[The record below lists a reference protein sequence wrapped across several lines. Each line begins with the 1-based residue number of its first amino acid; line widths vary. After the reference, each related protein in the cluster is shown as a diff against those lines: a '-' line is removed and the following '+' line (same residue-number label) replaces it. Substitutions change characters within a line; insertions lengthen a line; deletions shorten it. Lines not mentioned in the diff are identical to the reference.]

1 MQRYSIAGLIA
12 FAVSASA
19 LAQDVASEH
28 PRADLRVHRS
38 DVHDLAFSPD
48 GKMLAST
55 AAEGDIRLWDL
66 EQGKV
71 IREFR
76 PRGRSGKA
84 SNFDNTNQRWIE
96 SIAFHPG
103 GQKIAEA
110 TVESD
115 RSNVVRVWDTEATD
129 KAITLDNEAA
139 GVRSVA
145 FSPDGKLLAYNIRSG
160 ERSIHHIILRDVE
173 TGKVAVDLQDDRLAA
188 TVLAFS
194 PDNKLLA
201 TAGGT
206 KLLVW
211 DLTTKKVVYDIKGYS
226 KAITA
231 LAFSPDGTILAATGL
246 EDMVR
251 LWRMDDGK
259 RIREFATEQEGV
271 NAVGFSTSGRT
282 VATAGNDR
290 SIKLWNVENGRRQKT
305 LVSHAGKALA
315 LAFSPDGKTLATG
328 GKEGVICLWNMNE
341 AAQKDQKDEPKSEKE
356 KKEEERRKKEKEKE
370 KEKEK
375 KPRRP

>member
-1 MQRYSIAGLIA
+1 MRRWISAAWSAIALSYC
-12 FAVSASA
+12 V

-28 PRADLRVHRS
+28 PRMDLRVHRS
-38 DVHDLAFSPD
+38 DVHSLAFSPD
-48 GKMLAST
+48 SKQLAST
-55 AAEGDIRLWDL
+55 AAEGDIRLWDV

-84 SNFDNTNQRWIE
+84 SDFNNTNQRWIE
-96 SIAFHPG
+96 SIAFHPNG
-103 GQKIAEA
+103 NKIAEA

-115 RSNVVRVWDTEATD
+115 RSNTVRVWDTQAVD
-129 KAITLDNEAA
+129 KSVTIDNEAS

-173 TGKVAVDLQDDRLAA
+173 TGKIAVDLQDDRLAA

-194 PDNKLLA
+194 PDSKLLA

-211 DLTTKKVVYDIKGYS
+211 DLATKKVLYDIKGYS
-226 KAITA
+226 KAIVA
-231 LAFSPDGTILAATGL
+231 LAFSPDSAMLAATGQ
-246 EDMVR
+246 EDMMR

-259 RIREFATEQEGV
+259 RVREFATEQEGV
-271 NAVGFSTSGRT
+271 NAVEFSTSGKT
-282 VATAGNDR
+282 LATAGNDR

-305 LVSHAGKALA
+305 LISHAGKALA

-341 AAQKDQKDEPKSEKE
+341 AGQQDQKDDPKTAKE

-375 KPRRP
+375 KPRKP